1 MRKLLLAVACVG
13 GLAAST
19 VGASAQNAYCDSY
32 ARDYANK
39 TTNTAGSVVGG
50 AVTGGVIGAIVGGG
64 RGAAIGAGV
73 GAVGGAAVN
82 SASWNNAYQYAYNN
96 CIRGNSAPVYYQ
108 PLQPWTPAWYQAC
121 SSKYKSFN
129 PNTGT
134 WTDKYG
140 QQHMCQI

>member
-1 MRKLLLAVACVG
+1 MRALLLAVACVG

-32 ARDYANK
+32 ARDYANR

-50 AVTGGVIGAIVGGG
+50 AVTGGVIGGILGGG

-82 SASWNNAYQYAYNN
+82 SSQWNNAYNYAYNN
-96 CIRGNSAPVYYQ
+96 CIRGGSAPVVYQ
-108 PLQPWTPAWYQAC
+108 GLQPWSPAWYQAC
-121 SSKYKSFN
+121 SAKYRSFN

-140 QQHMCQI
+140 QQHFCQI